1 MVNGADE
8 SNVLRID
15 RRGQI
20 CVVGFNSR
28 DFLDVETFTALQSEL
43 RQLIDETKCETLVI
57 DLDGTERLPSGVFG
71 FFASLIGLGVE
82 LKISNAS
89 DHIIS
94 ILRTTRLHERIQVC
108 DDLAQFRH

>member
-1 MVNGADE
+1 MLDGSE
-8 SNVLRID
+8 ILRID
-15 RRGQI
+15 RRGKI
-20 CVVGFNSR
+20 CIVGFKNR

-43 RQLIDETKCETLVI
+43 RRLVEETECETLVI

-71 FFASLIGLGVE
+71 FFASLIGLGVD

-89 DHIIS
+89 EHIIS
-94 ILRTTRLHERIQVC
+94 ILRTTRLHERIQIC

>member
-1 MVNGADE
+1 MLDG
-8 SNVLRID
+8 SSVLRID
-15 RRGQI
+15 RRGKV
-20 CVVGFNSR
+20 CVVGFKSR

-43 RQLIDETKCETLVI
+43 KQLIDETGCETLVI

-89 DHIIS
+89 EHILS
-94 ILRTTRLHERIQVC
+94 ILQTTRL
-108 DDLAQFRH
+108 LAFVQLSENEH